1 MIDLKAVAAGT
12 LLSAGL
18 AFGAVGIGAG
28 VANAAPVAPVPE
40 GPLVIAEHPPG
51 HGHGHG
57 PGHDRWWRGPGP
69 RHWDP
74 VDACIGI
81 QGPLGYAQASA
92 CI

>member
-28 VANAAPVAPVPE
+28 VANAAPAAPVTA
-40 GPLVIAEHPPG
+40 GPQVFAENGPGRG
-51 HGHGHG
+51 HGHGH
-57 PGHDRWWRGPGP
+57 HDDWWRGHGP

-74 VDACIGI
+74 IDACIGI
-81 QGPLGYAQASA
+81 QGPLGYAQANA